1 VRPIISDSDVLG
13 DLFDLASG
21 SITVDRKPDDITLF
35 KSAGTAIED
44 LAAAMLAYKRL
55 EG

>member
-1 VRPIISDSDVLG
+1 MA

-21 SITVDRKPDDITLF
+21 DYRFTRAVEDITLF

-44 LAAAMLAYKRL
+44 LAAAMLAVGRSGGNQEAKA
-55 EG
+55 